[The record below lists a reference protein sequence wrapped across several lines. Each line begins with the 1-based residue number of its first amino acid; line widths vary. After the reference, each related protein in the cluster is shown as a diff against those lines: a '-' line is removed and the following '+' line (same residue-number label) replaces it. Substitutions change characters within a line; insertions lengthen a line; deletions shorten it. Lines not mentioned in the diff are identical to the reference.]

1 MDISKVFN
9 ELKNSQ
15 KEIVDENKEVF
26 KFDEKKFDNYKIGV
40 INNLKENSIY
50 EVYLYVQYNKEVV
63 GGLLLKEFKNVIDAT
78 GYFEELLDLAN
89 SGNLEQ
95 ILLKNKVA

>member
-1 MDISKVFN
+1 MDINKIFN

-15 KEIVDENKEVF
+15 KEIVDENKEVY
-26 KFDEKKFDNYKIGV
+26 KFDEKKFDDYKIGV

-63 GGLLLKEFKNVIDAT
+63 GGLLLKEFKNIIDAT

>member
-40 INNLKENSIY
+40 INNLKDNSIY